1 MDPFYLVSQWHFLS
15 QWASS
20 CARPLWYPA
29 LWLTVFP
36 WWVRV
41 CGCGSSANWPLR
53 LGNATTK
60 TAAVSIRGKG
70 RVSCYRVWVS
80 GESMPAWTVC
90 SLGLV
95 CAHGAR
101 WALLWVCECG
111 LFRLIHLGLHMAQ
124 QTVALLTSMPADMAL
139 AQMPPKK
146 VTCPNCSHGTNRRLV
161 PSHAESSLWCG
172 VFFWSW
178 LLDQFG

>member
-15 QWASS
+15 RWASS

-36 WWVRV
+36 YWVCVRV

-60 TAAVSIRGKG
+60 TAAVSIRERG

-80 GESMPAWTVC
+80 GESMPAHRVC

-111 LFRLIHLGLHMAQ
+111 LLRLIHLGLHMAQ
-124 QTVALLTSMPADMAL
+124 QTAALLTSMPADIAL
-139 AQMPPKK
+139 AQMPPEK
-146 VTCPNCSHGTNRRLV
+146 VTCPNCSHGTNGRLV
-161 PSHAESSLWCG
+161 PSHAESY
-172 VFFWSW
+172 
-178 LLDQFG
+178 